1 MMLTNVPVNLWG
13 RSNDNT
19 AGIEWVGGE
28 ISYVKAK
35 ASNRP
40 SGEGGGRREAGP
52 EKSGLPP
59 SSSTRVLGFTGKIS
73 GIAHISAGMATSSV

>member
-19 AGIEWVGGE
+19 AGAEWICGE
-28 ISYVKAK
+28 ISHVKAK

-40 SGEGGGRREAGP
+40 SRERKRQKRGG
-52 EKSGLPP
+52 
-59 SSSTRVLGFTGKIS
+59 TGKE
-73 GIAHISAGMATSSV
+73 

>member
-19 AGIEWVGGE
+19 AGIEWVGDE

-40 SGEGGGRREAGP
+40 SGEGGG
-52 EKSGLPP
+52 
-59 SSSTRVLGFTGKIS
+59 
-73 GIAHISAGMATSSV
+73 